1 MNLLSFCM
9 IFCMWCYLKRKIN
22 NLRRKI
28 NVVSALNSRVNNS
41 HVMLN
46 SHFEHGVLG
55 SQSSKN
61 NPATINT
68 SVSEPI
74 ALSSHSKPVQDSSDY
89 STVVDAVPSSQ
100 GRVQSVSN
108 KKYLKQ
114 SKSATAAIQ
123 SAHPFSTDST
133 TNPTKKP
140 TKKKPL
146 RPAPPI
152 PIAKLSDGDSKQIGE
167 LEHSYAHIV
176 DGLSPPEDGELVD
189 PTSPPHIAAKLNAAT
204 NIVTSDK
211 PTNTTT
217 TTTNITTRP
226 TVEEIEGGYV
236 YSTPIA
242 NGMKNFRRMTASNI
256 KKDSTSEGAAA
267 AKEKYIRPKSALG
280 VYPPLDS
287 DLYTSSCN
295 SSPLSIRKNIR
306 KTRRPVSEN
315 LL

>member
-1 MNLLSFCM
+1 
-9 IFCMWCYLKRKIN
+9 
-22 NLRRKI
+22 
-28 NVVSALNSRVNNS
+28 
-41 HVMLN
+41 MLCPTN
-46 SHFEHGVLG
+46 R

-100 GRVQSVSN
+100 GRVQSVSH
-108 KKYLKQ
+108 KKHLKH
-114 SKSATAAIQ
+114 SKSAAAVQ

-167 LEHSYAHIV
+167 LEHSYAHII

-189 PTSPPHIAAKLNAAT
+189 PTSPQHMAAKLNTAT
-204 NIVTSDK
+204 NTVTSDK
-211 PTNTTT
+211 PTTTA
-217 TTTNITTRP
+217 TTNTTTRP